1 MIRTAVLFLR
11 VAAASAVVLA
21 LCACNGSTGSATGP
35 AAAAAAAAAQT
46 TPSTP
51 GTVSLSSASYSV
63 AQSAGSLSV
72 TVARAGTATS
82 AVSVDYSTSDGTA
95 AAGTDY
101 TSTSGTLNW
110 AENDSTPKTISV
122 PISSAT
128 PHSDDRSFTVV
139 LSNPSAAVSLASP
152 GSATVTISGE
162 AASAVGALQLS
173 AASYA
178 IAQSAGT
185 LTVTVT
191 RTSGSSGSV
200 SVGYAT
206 ADGTAVA
213 GTDYTAAKGTL
224 QWADGDAVAKTVSI
238 PISNASPFS
247 GSKTFSVTLSGP
259 SAMATIG
266 NPNSATVT
274 IAGGSSASAGSFQLS
289 KASYPI
295 AQNVGTVAVS
305 VNRTGG
311 SSGAASVAYTTT
323 NGTAVAGTDFTAA
336 SGTLNWANGDT
347 AAKTVAVTVSNA
359 APFSGNKTFS
369 VALSSPSALA
379 TVSSP
384 GSATVTIAGDG
395 AAAAGSLELSSS
407 TYSVAQNA
415 GSTTVTVNRTGGS
428 SGAAS
433 VAYKT
438 TSGTAVAG
446 TDFTATSGTLTWAA
460 GDAAAKTFSVAVSN
474 ASPFSGSK
482 TFGIGLSGAT
492 GATLGNPGTATVG
505 INGDAQVAVG
515 SIQLSASSYSV
526 AQSSGS
532 LTVTVNR
539 TGGSSGAVSVAYE
552 TTAGS
557 ATAGTDYT
565 PASGTL
571 QWGDGN
577 AAAKTFSV
585 PVSNGTAFSGS
596 KTFSVAISSPTGG
609 ATLSNPSTATA
620 TINGSGSSSSGVKW
634 MYLDGAKTLA
644 GDFTG
649 GGETTN
655 YQNST
660 TSGYNG
666 GTMDIRI
673 TSSVPWGYFIPY
685 WASNYQ
691 LPNLG
696 YTYLLLSIK
705 PSITGDTFGIH
716 AERDGDSPLPGIELV
731 TATGNSYGPAAVA
744 GQWASYKIPLKDLG
758 VFGDPTLYKVVMATH
773 TGTADSWEMDA
784 IGFQ

>member
-1 MIRTAVLFLR
+1 
-11 VAAASAVVLA
+11 
-21 LCACNGSTGSATGP
+21 
-35 AAAAAAAAAQT
+35 
-46 TPSTP
+46 
-51 GTVSLSSASYSV
+51 
-63 AQSAGSLSV
+63 V
-72 TVARAGTATS
+72 TVVRAGTATS
-82 AVSVDYSTSDGTA
+82 AGSVDYSTNDGTA

-122 PISSAT
+122 PISNTT
-128 PHSDDRSFTVV
+128 PHSDDKSFAVV
-139 LSNPSAAVSLASP
+139 LSNPGAAVSLASP
-152 GSATVTISGE
+152 GSATVTISGD
-162 AASAVGALQLS
+162 AAGAVGALQLS

-185 LTVTVT
+185 LTVTIT
-191 RTSGSSGSV
+191 RTGGSSGSV
-200 SVGYAT
+200 TVAYAT

-213 GTDYTAAKGTL
+213 GKDYTAANGTL

-247 GSKTFSVTLSGP
+247 GSKTFGVTLSGP

-266 NPNSATVT
+266 SPNSATVT
-274 IAGGSSASAGSFQLS
+274 IAGGASAAVGSLQLS
-289 KASYPI
+289 KSSYPV
-295 AQNVGTVAVS
+295 AQNAGSATVS

-311 SSGAASVAYTTT
+311 SSGPASVAYTTT

-336 SGTLNWANGDT
+336 SGTLKWADGDT
-347 AAKTVAVTVSNA
+347 AAKTVAVTIGNA

-369 VALSSPSALA
+369 VALSNPSAFA

-395 AAAAGSLELSSS
+395 APAAGSLELSTSAY
-407 TYSVAQNA
+407 TVAQNA
-415 GSTTVTVNRTGGS
+415 GSMTVTVNRTGGS

-438 TSGTAVAG
+438 TNGTAVGG
-446 TDFTATSGTLTWAA
+446 TDFTATSGTLKWTA

-482 TFGIGLSGAT
+482 TFNIALSGAT
-492 GATLGNPGTATVG
+492 VATLGSPGTATVR

-552 TTAGS
+552 TANGS
-557 ATAGTDYT
+557 AMAGTDYT

-585 PVSNGTAFSGS
+585 PVSNAAAFSGS

-620 TINGSGSSSSGVKW
+620 TLNGSGTSGSSGGVKW
-634 MYLDGAKTLA
+634 MYLNGVQTLA

-649 GGETTN
+649 SGETTN

-666 GTMDIRI
+666 GTKDILI
-673 TSSVPWGYFIPY
+673 TSSVPYGYFIPY

-691 LPNLG
+691 LPNPG

-705 PSITGDTFGIH
+705 PSRTGDTFGIH
-716 AERDGDSPLPGIELV
+716 AERDGDSPLPGIELI
-731 TATGNSYGPAAVA
+731 TATLSSYGPVAVA

-758 VFGDPTLYKVVMATH
+758 VLGDATLYKVVIATH
-773 TGTADSWEMDA
+773 TGAADSWELDA